1 MMKIKYDAQLIK
13 LMSFFESATHAR
25 LRDCLID
32 GNGVLTFVVADN
44 IGLAIGK
51 NGATAK
57 RLESSLKR
65 KLKIVAFSED
75 LEQFIRNLI
84 APLKIRGIER
94 KEDKT
99 VVITPEPES
108 RGYII
113 GRAASSLRNYES
125 IVKRYFDVKE
135 LRVV

>member
-1 MMKIKYDAQLIK
+1 MKIKYDAQLMK

-32 GNGVLTFVVADN
+32 SNGVLTFVVADK

-57 RLESSLKR
+57 KLESALKR
-65 KLKIVAFSED
+65 KIKIVAFSEN
-75 LEQFIRNLI
+75 LEEFLRNLLM
-84 APLKIRGIER
+84 PLKIRGVEV

-125 IVKRYFDVKE
+125 ILKRYFDIKE
-135 LRVV
+135 VRVI

>member
-1 MMKIKYDAQLIK
+1 MKIKYDAQLMK
-13 LMSFFESATHAR
+13 LMAFFESATRAR
-25 LRDCLID
+25 LKDCFID
-32 GNGVLTFVVADN
+32 ANGILTFIVAES

-51 NGATAK
+51 GGATAK
-57 RLESSLKR
+57 KLESVLKR
-65 KLKIVAFSED
+65 KIKIVAFSD
-75 LEQFIRNLI
+75 NLEEFIGNLI
-84 APLKIRGIER
+84 MPLKIRGVEL

-125 IVKRYFDVKE
+125 ILKRYFDIKE

>member
-1 MMKIKYDAQLIK
+1 MMKIKYDSQLIK

-25 LRDCLID
+25 LRDCLVD
-32 GNGVLTFVVADN
+32 SSGVLTFIVADK

-51 NGATAK
+51 DGSTARK
-57 RLESSLKR
+57 LESALKR
-65 KLKIVAFSED
+65 KIRIVAFSEG

-84 APLKIRGIER
+84 APLKIRGIEL

-113 GRAASSLRNYES
+113 GRAASNLRNYES